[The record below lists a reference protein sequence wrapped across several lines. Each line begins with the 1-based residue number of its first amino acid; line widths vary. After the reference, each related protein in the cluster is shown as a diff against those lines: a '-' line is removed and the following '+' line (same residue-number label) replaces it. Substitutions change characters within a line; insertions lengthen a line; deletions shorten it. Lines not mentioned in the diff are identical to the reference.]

1 MRLQDKVIIITGAG
15 SGTGRSMATL
25 FGREGARVVAA
36 DWHAETLSG
45 VVDEVRA
52 AGGLATGVHGNVARE
67 ADCAAIVQ
75 AALDAHGRVDALV
88 NNAGVMD
95 TNQGVGEL
103 DNVMWERVLG
113 INLNGP
119 MYLSRLVVPRLVA
132 QGGGAI
138 VNVASVAGVGGGAA
152 GAAYTTSKHA
162 LVGLTKNTA
171 FRYAL
176 DKVRCNA
183 IIAGAI
189 ATNIMQS
196 VDASQ
201 MDAAA
206 TARYQTWYGAIPAT
220 LDPIDIAELTLFLVS
235 DASRCITG
243 ACIAADGGWTAA

>member
-1 MRLQDKVIIITGAG
+1 MRLQDKVVIITGAG

-25 FGREGARVVAA
+25 FAREGARVVAA
-36 DWHAETLSG
+36 EWHAETLAG

-52 AGGLATGVHGNVARE
+52 AGGTITGVHGNVARE

-75 AALDAHGRVDALV
+75 AALDAYGRVDGLV

-95 TNQGVGEL
+95 TNQGVGEV
-103 DNVMWERVLG
+103 DNAMWERVLG
-113 INLNGP
+113 INLTGP

-162 LVGLTKNTA
+162 LVGLTRNTA

-220 LDPIDIAELTLFLVS
+220 LDPIDIAELTLFLAS
-235 DASRCITG
+235 DASRYING